1 MKTRDI
7 ARSGLKGRKRDTLL
21 LKLVITLAFVFIITA
36 MIFQSSTKQTKLEKR
51 LELYGEWNAAY
62 LNGDKGVLD
71 SLEQEPSV
79 KELNNSIIIGDSA
92 KIGVVGTYNHELI
105 NMGHLTL
112 YKGDYPKADNEI
124 MVELNQMSNLGLE
137 LEVGQKV
144 SVEIDV
150 VTVDENMEKYLND
163 TFRHIYENSDS
174 DFIQT
179 NSNKYHETPFE
190 TMNDILLVA
199 SSDYI
204 YAYEVGE
211 VSDPEAIRTKG
222 FLYYQKVTM
231 KKEFVISG
239 ILNTYTDKWDLGGHA
254 APNSFITKSAGDE
267 ILDAFYNNSI
277 LETSEYEFNN
287 NIFLKLNNI
296 EKFDELKANYPDR
309 YLDNTDNKEYSIYY
323 NYDAYKKETILNEII
338 ENNSILFN
346 LELSNDISSDNK
358 PNGIDD
364 CKVLN
369 LHGINW
375 DMVFTYQSIVD
386 VFNNLNGTPLDNVS
400 KVDNSNFR
408 RNTFSYPYSEGTT
421 ENALTIVIIAVIFL
435 ATACAVFQ
443 IFITQMKR
451 RTRKIVLLKSIG
463 ATNGQIIKIILWE
476 GLYLLRSGL
485 LYGVTFGFA
494 ISYFA
499 ILILNS
505 AKGSGIKFYV
515 SFPLV
520 LLGILAGCVALFV
533 GMIVPMM
540 FAIRIPLLGTMSKP
554 PKHTKMQQHKKNIDI
569 RKMKQSFSTIS
580 WNYFKQNKGKTLL
593 PFGLSLLIIS
603 ILLTTVLL
611 GFMSFKNYINTVIVK
626 NRPDYA
632 IEAVYGEM
640 QKKIGLVEDDL
651 LSIDGVTKVDSY
663 KYGIETLFW
672 YEGMENNKLMNSFKD
687 LLPTKLMSE
696 HFFVDD
702 MAHSNQPEW
711 IRKAFY
717 TKTYGIDSNSE
728 VFSEYEKAI
737 TVGSINK
744 EKFDSGEEVILLI
757 PMYLEG
763 DSTTVKERYE
773 TYDIVTS
780 ANEDNRMEWLL
791 EDSDTYKLSFNKG
804 YKDIAKMQA
813 DIKVGDK
820 IKVSSDDEKI
830 VGQEWVISY
839 TTKEVTVGSIVYYFP
854 EEGIWP
860 FSNTV
865 SPYTVITSFDGLEKI
880 YPSSKLGL
888 FRVSIDEMKSMTSS
902 LFKVKYGRTIWYLK
916 TDSDENTVLDSKLL
930 AYANNNGHNLY
941 NYRESNESLWN
952 EGLSS
957 CIVVGLL
964 GLTSSLIALIILYNT
979 LVSKAEQEQNRI
991 GVLQSIGVTELDFT
1005 KHYLKVGFSQGMLAV
1020 IISNFVL
1027 FIIFMVTSVKRLSTV
1042 EVSFIDTLKDI
1053 FTNQLYLYPWYLHIG
1068 ICILFL
1074 FFILLMNFYSAHKV
1088 TKNYPIENIRSLNR

>member
-1 MKTRDI
+1 MNTRDI
-7 ARSGLKGRKRDTLL
+7 ARSGLRGRKRDTLL
-21 LKLVITLAFVFIITA
+21 LKLVITLAFIFIITA

-62 LNGDKGVLD
+62 LNGDKGVLK
-71 SLEQEPSV
+71 SLEEEPGV
-79 KELNNSIIIGDSA
+79 KEINNSIIIGDSA
-92 KIGVVGTYNHELI
+92 KLGVVGTYNQELI
-105 NMGHLTL
+105 DMGHLAL

-124 MVELNQMSNLGLE
+124 MVELNQMSDLGLE

-150 VTVDENMEKYLND
+150 VTVDKNMEEYIND
-163 TFRHIYENSDS
+163 TFRDIYENSNK

-190 TMNDILLVA
+190 KIKDILLVA

-239 ILNTYTDKWDLGGHA
+239 ILNTYTDKWDLGGYA
-254 APNSFITKSAGDE
+254 APNSFITESAGEE
-267 ILDAFYNNSI
+267 IIDAFYNNNI

-287 NIFLKLNNI
+287 NIFLKINNI
-296 EKFDELKANYPDR
+296 EKYDELKVKYPDR
-309 YLDNTDNKEYSIYY
+309 AIPKNKNDSYVSY
-323 NYDAYKKETILNEII
+323 NVAQILNSVLI
-338 ENNSILFN
+338 NQMNDLN
-346 LELSNDISSDNK
+346 LESFNEIYNDNK
-358 PNGIDD
+358 PNGIDN
-364 CKVLN
+364 CMVLN
-369 LHGINW
+369 QNGINW
-375 DMVFTYQSIVD
+375 NMVFTYQSILN
-386 VFNNLNGTPLDNVS
+386 VFNTINGTPLDNVS

-408 RNTFSYPYSEGTT
+408 RNTFSYPNSEGTT

-435 ATACAVFQ
+435 ATSCAVFQ

-476 GLYLLRSGL
+476 GLYLLKSGL
-485 LYGVTFGFA
+485 LYGVTFGVA

-499 ILILNS
+499 ILVLNS
-505 AKGSGIKFYV
+505 AKGSGIKFHV
-515 SFPLV
+515 SYPLV
-520 LLGILAGCVALFV
+520 ILGILAGCIALFV
-533 GMIVPMM
+533 GMLVPMI

-554 PKHTKMQQHKKNIDI
+554 PKHNKIRQHKKDKEI
-569 RKMKQSFSTIS
+569 RKMNQSFSTIS

-593 PFGLSLLIIS
+593 PFGLSLLIVS

-611 GFMSFKNYINTVIVK
+611 GFMSFKNYINTVVVN

-640 QKKIGLVEDDL
+640 QKKIGMVHDDL
-651 LSIDGVTKVDSY
+651 LTIDGVTKVDSY
-663 KYGIETLFW
+663 KYGIDTLFW
-672 YEGMENNKLMNSFKD
+672 YEGMENNKLMNSFMD

-696 HFFVDD
+696 HFFVED

-717 TKTYGIDSNSE
+717 TKTYGIESNSE

-744 EKFDSGEEVILLI
+744 ENFDSGEEVILLI

-763 DSTTVKERYE
+763 DTTTVKKRYE
-773 TYDIVTS
+773 TYDIINS

-804 YKDIAKMQA
+804 YKDIAIMQT

-820 IKVSSDDEKI
+820 IKLSSDDEKI

-839 TTKEVTVGSIVYYFP
+839 TTKEVTVGSIIYYFP

-865 SPYTVITSFDGLEKI
+865 SPYTVITSFNGLEKI
-880 YPSSKLGL
+880 YPNSKLGL

-902 LFKVKYGRTIWYLK
+902 LFKVKYGRTVWYLK

-930 AYANNNGHNLY
+930 AYANNNGHNVY

-957 CIVVGLL
+957 CIIVGLL

-991 GVLQSIGVTELDFT
+991 GVLQSIGVTKLDFT
-1005 KHYLKVGFSQGMLAV
+1005 KHYLKVGFAQGILSV
-1020 IISNFVL
+1020 IIANC
-1027 FIIFMVTSVKRLSTV
+1027 IIFIVVMVTSVKQLSTADV
-1042 EVSFIDTLKDI
+1042 AFVDRLKDI
-1053 FTNQLYLYPWYLHIG
+1053 FANQLYLYPWYLHIA

-1074 FFILLMNFYSAHKV
+1074 ISIIFMNFYSSNKV

>member
-7 ARSGLKGRKRDTLL
+7 ARSGLRGRKRDTLL
-21 LKLVITLAFVFIITA
+21 LKLVITLAFIFIITA

-62 LNGDKGVLD
+62 LNGDKGVLK
-71 SLEQEPSV
+71 SLEEEPGV
-79 KELNNSIIIGDSA
+79 KEINNSIIIGDSV
-92 KIGVVGTYNHELI
+92 KLGVVGTYNQELI
-105 NMGHLTL
+105 DMGHLTL

-124 MVELNQMSNLGLE
+124 MVELNQMSDLGLE

-144 SVEIDV
+144 SVEVDV
-150 VTVDENMEKYLND
+150 VTVDKNMDEYIND
-163 TFRHIYENSDS
+163 TFRDIYENSIK

-190 TMNDILLVA
+190 KIKDILLVA

-254 APNSFITKSAGDE
+254 APNSFITESAGEE
-267 ILDAFYNNSI
+267 IINAFFNNNI
-277 LETSEYEFNN
+277 LETSEYEFSN

-296 EKFDELKANYPDR
+296 DKFDEIKVKYPDR
-309 YLDNTDNKEYSIYY
+309 ATAKNKNDSYVSYNVAQILDSVLINQLNDLNLESF
-323 NYDAYKKETILNEII
+323 NEIY
-338 ENNSILFN
+338 N
-346 LELSNDISSDNK
+346 DNK
-358 PNGIDD
+358 PNGIDNGM
-364 CKVLN
+364 VLN

-375 DMVFTYQSIVD
+375 NMVFTYQSILN
-386 VFNNLNGTPLDNVS
+386 VFNTLDGTPIDNAT

-408 RNTFSYPYSEGTT
+408 RNTFSYPNSEGTT

-485 LYGVTFGFA
+485 LYGVTFGVV
-494 ISYFA
+494 ISYLA
-499 ILILNS
+499 ILVLNS
-505 AKGSGIKFYV
+505 AKGSGIKFHV
-515 SFPLV
+515 SYPLV
-520 LLGILAGCVALFV
+520 ILGILAGCIALFV
-533 GMIVPMM
+533 GMLVPMI

-554 PKHTKMQQHKKNIDI
+554 PKHNKIRQHKKDVDI

-580 WNYFKQNKGKTLL
+580 WNYFRQNKGKTLL
-593 PFGLSLLIIS
+593 PFGLSLLIVS

-611 GFMSFKNYINTVIVK
+611 GFMSFKNYINTVVVN

-640 QKKIGLVEDDL
+640 QKKIGMVHDEL
-651 LSIDGVTKVDSY
+651 LAIDGVTKVDSY
-663 KYGIETLFW
+663 KYGIDTLFW
-672 YEGMENNKLMNSFKD
+672 YEGMENNKLMNSFMN

-696 HFFVDD
+696 HFFVED

-717 TKTYGIDSNSE
+717 TKTYGIESNSE
-728 VFSEYEKAI
+728 IFSEYEKAI

-763 DSTTVKERYE
+763 DTTIVKKRYE
-773 TYDIVTS
+773 TYDIINSTK
-780 ANEDNRMEWLL
+780 EDNRMEWLL

-804 YKDIAKMQA
+804 YKDIAVMQT

-820 IKVSSDDEKI
+820 IKLSSDDEKI

-839 TTKEVTVGSIVYYFP
+839 TTKEVTVGSIIYYFP

-865 SPYTVITSFDGLEKI
+865 SPYTVITSFNGLEKI
-880 YPSSKLGL
+880 YPNSKLGL

-902 LFKVKYGRTIWYLK
+902 LFNVKYGRTVWYLK

-930 AYANNNGHNLY
+930 AYANNNGHNVY

-957 CIVVGLL
+957 CIIVGLL

-991 GVLQSIGVTELDFT
+991 GVLQSIGVTKLDFT
-1005 KHYLKVGFSQGMLAV
+1005 KHYLKIGFAQGILSV
-1020 IISNFVL
+1020 IIVNCII
-1027 FIIFMVTSVKRLSTV
+1027 FIIVMVTSVKQLSTA
-1042 EVSFIDTLKDI
+1042 EVAFVDRLKDI
-1053 FTNQLYLYPWYLHIG
+1053 FANQLYLYPWYLHIA

-1074 FFILLMNFYSAHKV
+1074 ISIIFMNFYSSNKV

>member
-1 MKTRDI
+1 MNTRDI

-21 LKLVITLAFVFIITA
+21 LKLVITLAFIFIITA

-62 LNGDKGVLD
+62 LNGDNDVVKR
-71 SLEQEPSV
+71 LEQESGV
-79 KELNNSIIIGDSA
+79 KELNKSIIIGDSPTL
-92 KIGVVGTYNHELI
+92 GVVGTFNKELI
-105 NMGHLTL
+105 DMGHLSL

-124 MVELNQMSNLGLE
+124 MVELNQMSNLGLD

-144 SVEIDV
+144 SIEVDI
-150 VTVDENMEKYLND
+150 VTVDKNMDEYIDETFGNIHAYSENE
-163 TFRHIYENSDS
+163 FV
-174 DFIQT
+174 QT
-179 NSNKYHETPFE
+179 NSNRYHETPFE
-190 TMNDILLVA
+190 TINDILLVA

-211 VSDPEAIRTKG
+211 VSSPEAIRTKG
-222 FLYYQKVTM
+222 FLYFQKVTM

-254 APNSFITKSAGDE
+254 APNSFITESAGDE
-267 ILDAFYNNSI
+267 ILDAFYNNNI
-277 LETSEYEFNN
+277 LETSEYEFNTN
-287 NIFLKLNNI
+287 VFLKLNNI
-296 EKFDELKANYPDR
+296 EKFDELKVNYPDR
-309 YLDNTDNKEYSIYY
+309 YVNSAGDKYFNIYGYSTSYNKEM
-323 NYDAYKKETILNEII
+323 ILKDIL
-338 ENNSILFN
+338 ENQMNVN
-346 LELSNDISSDNK
+346 LESFSEVNSDKK

-364 CKVLN
+364 GKVLN

-375 DMVFTYQSIVD
+375 NKVLIYQSIVNI
-386 VFNNLNGTPLDNVS
+386 FNNVNEVPLDNVS

-408 RNTFSYPYSEGTT
+408 RNTFSYPDLDGTT

-485 LYGVTFGFA
+485 LYGITLGFA

-499 ILILNS
+499 VLFLNN

-515 SFPLV
+515 SYPLV

-533 GMIVPMM
+533 GMLVPMI

-554 PKHTKMQQHKKNIDI
+554 PKHTKIQQHRKNIDI

-611 GFMSFKNYINTVIVK
+611 GFMSFENYINTVIVN

-651 LSIDGVTKVDSY
+651 LTIDGVTKVDSY
-663 KYGIETLFW
+663 KYGIDTLFW
-672 YEGMENNKLMNSFKD
+672 YEGMENNNLMNSFKD
-687 LLPTKLMSE
+687 LLPTKLISE
-696 HFFVDD
+696 HFFIED
-702 MAHSNQPEW
+702 MKHSDQPEW

-717 TKTYGIDSNSE
+717 TKTYGIDTNSE
-728 VFSEYEKAI
+728 VFSQYEKAV

-744 EKFDSGEEVILLI
+744 EKFDSGEEIILLV

-763 DSTTVKERYE
+763 DTSTIKERYE

-780 ANEDNRMEWLL
+780 ANEDNRMEWIL

-804 YKDIAKMQA
+804 YKDIGKMQT

-820 IKVSSDDEKI
+820 IKLSSDDEKI
-830 VGQEWVISY
+830 VGANWVVSY
-839 TTKEVTVGSIVYYFP
+839 TTKEVTVGSIIYYFP

-865 SPYTVITSFDGLEKI
+865 SPYTVITSFNGLEKI
-880 YPSSKLGL
+880 YPNSKLGL
-888 FRVSIDEMKSMTSS
+888 FRISIEEMKSMTSS
-902 LFKVKYGRTIWYLK
+902 LFKVKYGRTLWFLE

-957 CIVVGLL
+957 CIIVGLL

-979 LVSKAEQEQNRI
+979 LVSKAEQEQSRI
-991 GVLQSIGVTELDFT
+991 GVLQSIGVTKLDFT
-1005 KHYLKVGFSQGMLAV
+1005 KHYLKIGFIQGILSIV
-1020 IISNFVL
+1020 ISNIAL
-1027 FIIFMVTSVKRLSTV
+1027 FIIVLLTSIKQLSTV
-1042 EVSFIDTLKDI
+1042 EVAFIDTLKDV
-1053 FTNQLYLYPWYLHIG
+1053 FANQLYLYPWYLHIG

-1074 FFILLMNFYSAHKV
+1074 VSIILMNFYSSHKV